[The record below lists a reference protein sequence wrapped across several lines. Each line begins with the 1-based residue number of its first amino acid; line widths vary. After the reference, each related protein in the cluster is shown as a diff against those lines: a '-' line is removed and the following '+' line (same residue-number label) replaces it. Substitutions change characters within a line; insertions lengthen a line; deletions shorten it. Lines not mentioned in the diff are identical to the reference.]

1 MLDSSGGLRSTHFGD
16 AFPEITIATNTLQ
29 CPDQRD
35 ANRLA
40 DEIRISEIE
49 GHTWKEITLEQARAT
64 WDILELVSPT
74 DLPAILPGYLQWLWD
89 SKEADAMVSALPNL
103 LIQVLN
109 SNSNIFNFEQLEVLS
124 RFMSTILDNNRIGYL
139 EEEALLYADVIR
151 LLDQLAN
158 EQR

>member
-1 MLDSSGGLRSTHFGD
+1 
-16 AFPEITIATNTLQ
+16 
-29 CPDQRD
+29 
-35 ANRLA
+35 
-40 DEIRISEIE
+40 
-49 GHTWKEITLEQARAT
+49 
-64 WDILELVSPT
+64 
-74 DLPAILPGYLQWLWD
+74 
-89 SKEADAMVSALPNL
+89 MVSALPNL